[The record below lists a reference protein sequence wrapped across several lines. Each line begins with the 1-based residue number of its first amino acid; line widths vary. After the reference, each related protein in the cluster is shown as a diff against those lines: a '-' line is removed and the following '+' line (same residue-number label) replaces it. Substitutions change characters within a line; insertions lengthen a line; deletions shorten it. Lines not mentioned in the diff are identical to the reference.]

1 MQAGQEECSDIQ
13 SRIPYTHEN
22 LFMDLFCFQN
32 THQVSHLAMHRDF
45 FVDIHAHA
53 TLRAYN
59 TIVTEGQR
67 NIWEKTHNPTF
78 DTALSRW
85 ARLKSR
91 EIAKSSQANLYN
103 YAEGNVRIVFD
114 SLYPFEKGFLN
125 LRKLP
130 TAMLGRNGA
139 DQLLQTITGFDP
151 HQISALRKNRNYFQ
165 ELLGQYAFLAKGQG
179 LSPDGR
185 YSYQLAGNYAE
196 AKAITDSDPNKI
208 AVVVT
213 IEGAHSLNCGL
224 PSLNGK
230 TGSSELEIMQNIGTI
245 KAWKAAPFF
254 INLAH
259 HFYNELCGH
268 TRSMKQGMYQTV
280 NQKKGIGAGITP
292 LGWKVLH
299 ELLAN
304 DNGRRVLIDTKH
316 MSLKARKEYY
326 KMLESYNRLATGDRV
341 PIICSHTGFS
351 AHDTMKASGKK
362 RDKKRKSLKSDFHNW
377 SINLSDEEIK
387 IIADSGGM
395 IGLMV
400 DKGLLGSHH
409 KVQQIKEIQE
419 KEGQKDAL
427 LELIAQNI
435 FQAINA
441 VGTRAGWDLL
451 ALGTDYDGMITHVDM
466 YPEASSLPNLKADLV
481 DFLKRKRYGEAL
493 WFGYEPEQMVQKVM
507 QTNALAFLE
516 KHF

>member
-1 MQAGQEECSDIQ
+1 MA
-13 SRIPYTHEN
+13 
-22 LFMDLFCFQN
+22 
-32 THQVSHLAMHRDF
+32 RDF
-45 FVDIHAHA
+45 FVDIHAHP

-59 TIVTEGQR
+59 TVVTEGQR

-78 DTALSRW
+78 DTPLGRW
-85 ARLKSR
+85 ARIKSR
-91 EIAKSSQANLYN
+91 EIAKHSQANLYN

-114 SLYPFEKGFLN
+114 ALYPFEKGFLN

-130 TAMLGRNGA
+130 TAMLGRQGS
-139 DQLLQTITGFDP
+139 DLLLQTITGFDA
-151 HQISALRKNRNYFQ
+151 HQVNALRKNHNYFQ

-179 LSPDGR
+179 QSPDGR

-213 IEGAHSLNCGL
+213 IEGAHALNCGL
-224 PSLNGK
+224 PTVKGK
-230 TGSSELEIMQNIGTI
+230 PATSESELLQNIGTI
-245 KAWKAAPFF
+245 KAWKAAPLF

-280 NQKKGIGAGITP
+280 NQKQGIGDGISA
-292 LGWKVLH
+292 LGWKVIH
-299 ELLAN
+299 ELLAA

-326 KMLESYNRLATGDRV
+326 KMLESNNRLNSSSRV
-341 PIICSHTGFS
+341 PIVCSHTGIS
-351 AHDTMKASGKK
+351 AHKTFKASGRK
-362 RDKKRKSLKSDFHNW
+362 RDKTRKMRKTNFNNW
-377 SINLSDEEIK
+377 SINISDEEIK
-387 IIADSGGM
+387 IIAASGGM

-400 DKGLLGSHH
+400 DKGMLGSNHRIAAIGDIDDLH
-409 KVQQIKEIQE
+409 AR
-419 KEGQKDAL
+419 KDAL
-427 LELIAQNI
+427 LELVAQNI
-435 FQAINA
+435 FQTVHA
-441 VGTRAGWDLL
+441 VGNKSGWDLL
-451 ALGTDYDGMITHVDM
+451 ALGTDYDGMITHLDM
-466 YPEASSLPNLKADLV
+466 YHEASTLPDFRSDLV
-481 DFLKRKRYGEAL
+481 DFLKRTRYSQAL
-493 WFGYEPEQMVQKVM
+493 WHGYEPEEMVQKVM